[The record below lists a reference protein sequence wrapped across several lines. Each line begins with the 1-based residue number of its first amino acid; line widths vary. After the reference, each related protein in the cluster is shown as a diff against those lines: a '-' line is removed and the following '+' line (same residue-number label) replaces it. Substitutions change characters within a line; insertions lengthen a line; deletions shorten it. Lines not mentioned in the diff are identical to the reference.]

1 LNGPFLLRPL
11 AQAHLLL
18 HPILLV
24 TAYYDSDPNTP
35 NFVPPPTSGSL
46 NGALTAKDTSWACE
60 TSKGF
65 VTETQSF
72 YSALSDGSW
81 IMLQVIFSVT
91 GYVHPVS
98 I

>member
-24 TAYYDSDPNTP
+24 TAYYD
-35 NFVPPPTSGSL
+35 FVPPPTSGSL